1 MISAFSRRLLDLES
15 RIDSRKLGW
24 YSDNFDEPVMDYWRV
39 ERPGR
44 LVRDPTTGAPVTE
57 RITIAEFLAR
67 TGVADLFVERDT
79 VGITAVQAAVVN
91 PWGFVGFQFG
101 EALLTDLQYYRPM
114 RGVVVLDGEEI
125 KVPSY
130 YAPALPESTWCGGTT
145 SHVYHDE
152 DINGPRI
159 GTDVNEWR
167 GTFTGRDGID
177 SFADLRRYDNQLAV
191 LRRALR
197 HNARIL
203 NRHFAKSG
211 RDLWSSAE
219 SSPASLLGAA
229 HLCGPY
235 GVLAYLDNG
244 IRPTDEAGTSITA
257 YLRAFSDVELTPDD
271 LGAQ

>member
-1 MISAFSRRLLDLES
+1 MSAFSRRLLDLES
-15 RIDSRKLGW
+15 RLDSRNLGW
-24 YSDNFDEPVMDYWRV
+24 YSDNLDEPVMDYWRV

-44 LVRDPTTGAPVTE
+44 LVRDPATGAPVTE

-67 TGVADLFVERDT
+67 TGVANLFAERDT

-101 EALLTDLQYYRPM
+101 EALLIDLQYYRPV
-114 RGVVVLDGEEI
+114 REAVVLDGEEV

-130 YAPALPESTWCGGTT
+130 YAPALAERTWRGGTT
-145 SHVYHDE
+145 SHVHYDE
-152 DINGPRI
+152 GIGGPRV

-167 GTFTGRDGID
+167 GTFTGRDGVH

-197 HNARIL
+197 HNAGIL

-219 SSPASLLGAA
+219 PSPASLLGAA
-229 HLCGPY
+229 HLCGPH

-244 IRPTDEAGTSITA
+244 SRPTDEAGTPITA
-257 YLRAFSDVELTPDD
+257 YLRAFSGVELMPDD
-271 LGAQ
+271 LGAE